1 MADLYNSSHTG
12 AEIDQA
18 VSDVQTNKQA
28 WSDKQVFIAEY
39 GVTTQAQIEAAYAAG
54 RMPILL
60 KDNRVYGYSTNTTTF
75 SVFTNLHSKFYNV
88 DGVTVLGKEISGY
101 QVNGSSWS
109 DLPDKRV
116 VTDDCV
122 ADLSATTSNWKLNTW
137 KGNPLINLEQL
148 NANFTTIDAAGNQLG
163 LRLTKRE
170 TAAWA
175 AAYHLALGALE
186 GRHAGTLGDR
196 RRNLILADFTKP
208 GQWASLYHLELE
220 GDSVLT
226 STNYTPVLNKPIPA
240 ATGFS
245 QASAKIVGVEGGIG
259 YDTVASWS
267 PANGLVQTMAT
278 FVAKQNG
285 TVSKIEWW
293 GASGDSS
300 ATFALRV
307 LEDGV
312 QVAGDVSFSSE
323 STFVFNSVAISFPVT
338 AGKTYALQIVFP
350 NASGSSFSMRN
361 YYNATGYE
369 GKLLPLITG
378 TGVTYSTG
386 YFITPEV
393 TVKNGGTLYL
403 WLLHSGSTPKVEV
416 KRNSGSWLKL
426 AGVETETATGVAGGS
441 GTRRGY
447 KLDNIPAGAIQLRVT
462 LPSATSVVDEICG
475 VIL

>member
-1 MADLYNSSHTG
+1 MQKT
-12 AEIDQA
+12 
-18 VSDVQTNKQA
+18 TN
-28 WSDKQVFIAEY
+28 W
-39 GVTTQAQIEAAYAAG
+39 
-54 RMPILL
+54 
-60 KDNRVYGYSTNTTTF
+60 N
-75 SVFTNLHSKFYNV
+75 
-88 DGVTVLGKEISGY
+88 
-101 QVNGSSWS
+101 
-109 DLPDKRV
+109 
-116 VTDDCV
+116 
-122 ADLSATTSNWKLNTW
+122 LNTW
-137 KGNPLINLEQL
+137 VGSDPVSLDEMNE
-148 NANFTTIDAAGNQLG
+148 NFTTIDAAGNQLG

-220 GDSVLT
+220 GESVLT

-259 YDTVASWS
+259 YATGASWS

-293 GASGDSS
+293 GASSYNSG
-300 ATFALRV
+300 TFALRV

-361 YYNATGYE
+361 YYSATGYE
-369 GKLLPLITG
+369 GKLMPLITG
-378 TGVTYSTG
+378 TGVTYSAG

-403 WLLHSGSTPKVEV
+403 WLLHSGSTPSVEV
-416 KRNSGSWLKL
+416 KLNSASWKKL
-426 AGVETETATGVAGGS
+426 ACLENESATGIAGGS

-447 KLDNIPAGAIQLRVT
+447 KLENVPAGAIQVRVT
-462 LPSATSVVDEICG
+462 LPSATSVVEEICG
-475 VIL
+475 VVL

>member
-1 MADLYNSSHTG
+1 MQKT
-12 AEIDQA
+12 
-18 VSDVQTNKQA
+18 TN
-28 WSDKQVFIAEY
+28 W
-39 GVTTQAQIEAAYAAG
+39 
-54 RMPILL
+54 
-60 KDNRVYGYSTNTTTF
+60 N
-75 SVFTNLHSKFYNV
+75 
-88 DGVTVLGKEISGY
+88 
-101 QVNGSSWS
+101 
-109 DLPDKRV
+109 
-116 VTDDCV
+116 
-122 ADLSATTSNWKLNTW
+122 LNTW
-137 KGNPLINLEQL
+137 VGSDPVSLDEMNE
-148 NANFTTIDAAGNQLG
+148 NFTTIDAAGNQLG
-163 LRLTKRE
+163 LRLTRRE

-226 STNYTPVLNKPIPA
+226 SQNYEPVLNKPIPA

-245 QASAKIVGVEGGIG
+245 QASARIVGVEGGIG
-259 YDTVASWS
+259 YATGASWS
-267 PANGLVQTMAT
+267 PENGLVQTMAT

-293 GASGDSS
+293 GASGYNNG
-300 ATFALRV
+300 TFALRV

-338 AGKTYALQIVFP
+338 AGKTYALQIVFSST
-350 NASGSSFSMRN
+350 SGSSFSMRN
-361 YYNATGYE
+361 YYNSTGYE

-403 WLLHSGSTPKVEV
+403 WLLHSGSTPSVEV
-416 KRNSGSWLKL
+416 KMNSGTWKKL
-426 AGVETETATGVAGGS
+426 ACLENESATGVGGGS